1 MRIKKET
8 KKTNMKKLYFQITI
22 VLLTLFALYYAFNN
36 YKNDNEYDIK
46 IEKLNKV
53 NDSLL
58 VANKKIQLEI
68 STYIEQNKIKEDIIK
83 ELMDRDSVLQKQIA
97 NISIDLK
104 KIKKKYEE
112 ANNRANSLTS
122 DDIEKY
128 FTDL

>member
-1 MRIKKET
+1 
-8 KKTNMKKLYFQITI
+8 MKKLYIQITI

-58 VANKKIQLEI
+58 VVNKKIQLEI

-83 ELMDRDSVLQKQIA
+83 ELMNRDSILQKQIVS
-97 NISIDLK
+97 ISIDLK
-104 KIKKKYEE
+104 KIKNKYEE
-112 ANNRANSLTS
+112 ANNRANSFNS
-122 DDIEKY
+122 NDIERY

>member
-1 MRIKKET
+1 MRIKKNIN
-8 KKTNMKKLYFQITI
+8 KNNMKKLYIQITI
-22 VLLTLFALYYAFNN
+22 VLLTLFAFYYAFNN
-36 YKNDNEYDIK
+36 YKNDKEYDIK
-46 IEKLNKV
+46 IDRLNKV

-58 VANKKIQLEI
+58 IVNKKIEI
-68 STYIEQNKIKEDIIK
+68 EIGTYIEQNKIKEDIIK
-83 ELMDRDSVLQKQIA
+83 ELMERDTILQKQIA

-122 DDIEKY
+122 DDIERY